1 MMIPSPETKATC
13 DANGNWKTVQVVRVR
28 SGNGWI
34 EITVTTPGGRDA
46 RKEAA

>member
-1 MMIPSPETKATC
+1 MSPSPEPKATC
-13 DANGNWKTVQVVRVR
+13 DANGNWTTVQVVRVR

-34 EITVTTPGGRDA
+34 EIIVTTPAGRDA